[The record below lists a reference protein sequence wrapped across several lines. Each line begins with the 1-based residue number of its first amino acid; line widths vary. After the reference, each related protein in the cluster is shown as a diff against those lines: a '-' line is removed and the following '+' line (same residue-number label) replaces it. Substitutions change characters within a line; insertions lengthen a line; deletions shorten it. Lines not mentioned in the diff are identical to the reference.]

1 MRPESVVPS
10 PPRVTGG
17 LPGLGPIG
25 AFLRNPTLFLAG
37 ARARLGDTF
46 LLDVAGFRLFCVF
59 GPIGVRSLYALPEDE
74 ASFGEATRT
83 LLGLKLPPELQAG
96 DLAVFQ
102 HLFNRARMESY
113 LGHIDAAMDDAFS
126 ELGRDGTFEAFAH
139 MKRLV
144 HRIGFRCWAGREAAS
159 APYFEPLVACFE
171 RIDPE
176 QAFVRPASLLLTVLT
191 RKAAER
197 RALGRAAG
205 LLREIWEARRRAGR
219 REDDMLEQLHVLFAG
234 DPEPVR
240 HDRVAKNVM
249 ILHLAS
255 LANLYASL
263 AWTLV
268 NLLLHPQH
276 RADVEAEADAV
287 AARYGRDRFLRD
299 QRALADMS
307 LLESCAMESIR
318 LAQRSITLRKVMRP
332 CRIETDQGSFDLA
345 PGVFV
350 TTLLSVNNA
359 AYDTL
364 GRFDPRHYE
373 HGQLAE
379 HVQVPG
385 KELVSTF
392 GHGRHACVG
401 ERFATSAM
409 KIAMV
414 RLLKAFDLE
423 PAFTSAEP
431 PPAQMGAVAR
441 AAAPCPVR
449 YRRKATT

>member
-1 MRPESVVPS
+1 MRTHGVVPV
-10 PPRVTGG
+10 PPQVSGG
-17 LPGLGPIG
+17 LPRIGPLV
-25 AFLRNPTLFLAG
+25 AFLRNPTRFFAG

-46 LLDVAGFRLFCVF
+46 LLELAGFRLFCVF
-59 GPIGVRSLYALPEDE
+59 GPIGVRSLYAMPEGE

-102 HLFNRARMESY
+102 HLFNRERMESY
-113 LGHIDAAMDDAFS
+113 LGHIDAAVDDAFV
-126 ELGRDGTFEAFAH
+126 ELGHDGAFETFAH

-159 APYFEPLVACFE
+159 PPYFDRLVACFE

-176 QAFVRPASLLLTVLT
+176 QAFVRPASLVFTVVT

-197 RALGRAAG
+197 RALRRAAS
-205 LLREIWEARRRAGR
+205 LLREIWEARRRDGR
-219 REDDMLEQLHVLFAG
+219 REDDMLEQLHALFAD
-234 DPEPVR
+234 DPDDVR
-240 HDRVAKNVM
+240 HERVAKNVM

-268 NLLLHPQH
+268 NLLLHPRH
-276 RADVEAEADAV
+276 RTEVDAETDAV
-287 AARYGRDRFLRD
+287 ATRFGPDRFLRD
-299 QRALADMS
+299 LRALADMP

-332 CRIETDQGSFDLA
+332 CRIETDQGTYALA

-350 TTLLSVNNA
+350 TTLLSVNNS

-364 GRFDPRHYE
+364 GRFDPRHYDR
-373 HGQLAE
+373 GRLAE

-401 ERFATSAM
+401 ERFATSAI

-414 RLLKAFDLE
+414 RLLTAFDLE
-423 PAFTSAEP
+423 PTFASAEP